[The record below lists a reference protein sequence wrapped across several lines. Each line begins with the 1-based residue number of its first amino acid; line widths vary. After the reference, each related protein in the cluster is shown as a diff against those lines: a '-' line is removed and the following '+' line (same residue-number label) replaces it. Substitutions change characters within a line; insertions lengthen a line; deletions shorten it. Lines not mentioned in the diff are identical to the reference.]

1 MQHTRSIY
9 KKLTEF
15 LCDNNKQL
23 EIKIMK
29 TIPFVKYN
37 ILRINLTKDVK
48 DLYMEKIQNTDK
60 RN

>member
-1 MQHTRSIY
+1 MTV
-9 KKLTEF
+9 F

-48 DLYMEKIQNTDK
+48 SDK
-60 RN
+60 RPVHGKNTKHW